1 MATKSGKR
9 HAQTVRIN
17 KNREKL
23 LAPEI
28 AREIEADEAWRIHRL
43 AQLGVTVV
51 ALKN

>member
-9 HAQTVRIN
+9 HAQAVRIV
-17 KNREKL
+17 KNRASI

-28 AREIEADEAWRIHRL
+28 AKEDAACEAWRIERL
-43 AQLGVTVV
+43 RQLGVTVV